1 MCLRALNVERLGQQ
15 ENIQGADRQ
24 SILTFCLG
32 RFYAG
37 QVSPILIFCV
47 QVCRTSPPTLCF
59 DEHFESAVWE
69 VNLGLGNNEDVN
81 RES

>member
-1 MCLRALNVERLGQQ
+1 MVLILMCLRALNIKRLGEQ
-15 ENIQGADRQ
+15 EYIQGAGRQ
-24 SILTFCLG
+24 SILTYCSG

-59 DEHFESAVWE
+59 EEHFESV
-69 VNLGLGNNEDVN
+69 
-81 RES
+81 